1 MKSNLNR
8 RDFLKLAGA
17 LPLGYA
23 GSQVAHSL
31 GLRNLKRQDGRRN
44 VLVIVFD
51 AFSAYNISIHGYQRE
66 TTPNLARL
74 MDRAIVYHNHF
85 AASNFTSSG
94 TASLLTGTLPWTHR
108 ALQGGAEVAKDFVTR
123 NIFSAF
129 QGYHRITYTHNGW
142 ANILLE
148 QFQADLDEL
157 IPWKSLFLRSYDGF
171 IHSLFGNDDDTAS
184 VAWTRNM
191 NVSQEGYSYSLFF
204 SHLYGVLQRNRYA
217 SIRERFPRGLPS
229 TGDVGSEFVLEP
241 AIDWTGSH
249 LPRIPQPFVGY
260 FHFLPPHGPY
270 NTPSDYIGQ
279 FEGDSLRPLDKPQDM
294 FTARVPYSALVK
306 RRAEYDEFIL
316 YVDYEFGR
324 LFDQLE
330 SADLLQNT
338 IIVLTTDHGE
348 MNERGISGHS
358 TDTLY
363 QPVIRIPLVIFDPDQ
378 PAHVDVHTPTSAV
391 DLLPTL
397 LHRTGQPIPDWTEG
411 VVLPPYAEPTPGRS
425 LYAVKASKSG
435 QYDPLLHVS
444 VALVQDHYKLVYYHG
459 YENRGVDELT
469 QLYDIQA
476 DPEELT
482 DLSSSLKNISAHML
496 DEVKTKLEQVNRP
509 YIK

>member
-1 MKSNLNR
+1 MSSKFHR

-23 GSQVAHSL
+23 ASHMTQTL
-31 GLRNLKRQDGRRN
+31 GLPPLLQGGQKN

-51 AFSAYNISIHGYQRE
+51 AFSAYNIPLYGYGRE

-74 MDRAIVYHNHF
+74 AEHAIVYHNHF
-85 AASNFTSSG
+85 SASNFTTSG
-94 TASLLTGTLPWTHR
+94 TASLLTGVLPWTHR
-108 ALQGGAEVAKDFVTR
+108 ALQGGAEVSQDFVTR
-123 NIFSAF
+123 NLFSAF

-142 ANILLE
+142 ANILFE
-148 QFQADLDEL
+148 QFQADLEEL
-157 IPWKSLFLRSYDGF
+157 VPWKSLFLRSYDGF
-171 IHSLFGNDDDTAS
+171 IHSLFHNDDDAAS

-204 SHLYGVLQRNRYA
+204 SHLYGVLQKNRYA
-217 SIRERFPRGLPS
+217 SLKESFPRGLPS
-229 TGDVGSEFVLEP
+229 TGDIGSEFILES
-241 AIDWTGSH
+241 AIDWTGNR
-249 LPRIPQPFVGY
+249 LPRIPQPFLGY

-270 NTPSDYIGQ
+270 NTPIDYIGH
-279 FEGDSLRPLDKPQDM
+279 FENDGLKPLDKPQDA
-294 FTARVPYSALVK
+294 FTARVPYNALTK

-316 YVDYEFGR
+316 YVDHELGR
-324 LFDQLE
+324 LFGQLE
-330 SADLLQNT
+330 AAGLMGNT
-338 IIVLTTDHGE
+338 LIVLTTDHGE

-378 PAHVDVHTPTSAV
+378 PSRVDIHTPTSAV

-397 LHRTGQPIPDWTEG
+397 LHRTGQPIPDWAEG
-411 VVLPPYAEPTPGRS
+411 VVLPPYAEPSPGRS
-425 LYAVKASKSG
+425 LYAVKASKSKMR
-435 QYDPLLHVS
+435 DPLRHVS
-444 VALVQDHYKLVYYHG
+444 VALVQDNYKLVYYLG
-459 YENRGVDELT
+459 YENRGVSQLS

-476 DPEELT
+476 DPEETT
-482 DLSSSLKNISAHML
+482 DLSASLKNVSARML
-496 DEVKTKLEQVNRP
+496 DEVKAKLDEVNKP